1 MTYRRNMQ
9 SLIRVMEPETG
20 IRTDHV
26 VKRDNVTKMVKAFR
40 NAGFNVVYVQHD
52 YNEGAH

>member
-1 MTYRRNMQ
+1 MNYSRKQQ